1 MSSWLR
7 CPQYMN
13 LLSLSWLVPKVQWRI
28 SQMYNTDQRKRVPHI
43 CVLASWTGWLSLR
56 NVVTLAP
63 VCCCLEGHSL
73 CVVPSQVRHPSSVN
87 QLKRQIYSAKEKKS
101 IDSMS
106 HWEDRQSFSKLLR
119 ILKFQQGVNMHLL
132 SKGTKGVAPP
142 TTDRPLFGLQSQT
155 GLLNCQVCVKSLS
168 SSHSGW
174 RHLGR
179 QTI

>member
-1 MSSWLR
+1 MPSIYEPSFSFLTCAQSTVTDFSDVQYWPKKDSATHLCACLMNEVTFIEKCRDPCSSV
-7 CPQYMN
+7 
-13 LLSLSWLVPKVQWRI
+13 LLSWRT
-28 SQMYNTDQRKRVPHI
+28 Q
-43 CVLASWTGWLSLR
+43 
-56 NVVTLAP
+56 P
-63 VCCCLEGHSL
+63 VC
-73 CVVPSQVRHPSSVN
+73 VPSQVRHPSSVN

-106 HWEDRQSFSKLLR
+106 LWEDRQSSSKLLR